1 MLWVRLQ
8 VYITMKPVNEGL
20 FIRLQVILSYKY
32 FPILNTYQNA

>member
-8 VYITMKPVNEGL
+8 VYITIKPVNEGL

-32 FPILNTYQNA
+32 FPILNTHQNA